1 MRIAVLEDDVSQVE
15 LLMAWLTDAGHSVQ
29 AFSNSADLLRSLG
42 RDSYDVMLF
51 DWEVPGLTGLELLTK
66 LKGDRRLETPILF
79 LTNRDNESDIVAA
92 LDAGADDYILKPAR
106 RMELMAR
113 LNAAARKQGNA
124 APRDGTLF
132 PPYLFVAPTH
142 TVDFNGQTVTLTTK
156 EFDLA
161 LFLFRNAG
169 KLVSR
174 SHILECVWGSRGD
187 LNTRTVDT
195 HMSLVRQKLAL
206 APENGWRLNTV
217 YRHGYRL
224 ENLATD
230 SPL

>member
-1 MRIAVLEDDVSQVE
+1 MRIAVLEDDPSQVE
-15 LLMAWLTDAGHSVQ
+15 LLMAWLTDAGHNPQ
-29 AFSNSADLLRSLG
+29 AFSNSADLLRSLT

-51 DWEVPGLTGLELLTK
+51 DWEVPGLTGLELLNK

-106 RMELMAR
+106 RLELLAR
-113 LNAAARKQGNA
+113 INAAVRKQGNA
-124 APRDGTLF
+124 ESRDGTLF
-132 PPYLFVAPTH
+132 SPYLFVPSTQ
-142 TVDFNGQTVTLTTK
+142 TVSFNGQVVTLTTK

-224 ENLATD
+224 EHLTAD